1 MCKAHTGIR
10 RSLKLDSS
18 LKRALD
24 KRSTLLRDEPVE
36 QVPRDPP
43 FKPSLCH
50 VLGVCVCS
58 GNQKAL
64 WCHENLARLFRH
76 VLWKK
81 RKSEERSL
89 TRQLVE
95 DGMLCLEI
103 RPPNMQL
110 NCEDVDSDDALS
122 TLHHGDAWDDCFQD
136 EKKSIERIES
146 RKPLFFFIGQINL
159 RNMHFTVLQLQ
170 QTTPLQA
177 EFRDEDETD
186 ETLNQVCYLQP
197 SAATQNTDDM
207 QKCIFTD
214 MEIFTK
220 LLDLEKPWSLRFHG
234 FSGISR
240 QWIGPEIPVTL
251 VPDMEEM
258 VFWKGFSEEQYRRR
272 LAYAAYASK
281 TCKQHGKATKRPAQ
295 GGVRIGA
302 KRQRSTQRA
311 ITRDTDEQSDHDQV
325 EGESNEAFDAFNV
338 ASHVYDEPDSDA
350 NDEGETNTPD
360 DQLEQ
365 EQPAEPNIDEV
376 LSEATVQDDIQDEL
390 FSNVESDADMETT
403 GQDVDPPANPADAEV
418 AQAEVAQADPP
429 ANPAADAEDPH
440 PREPATR
447 AVGVRGGQES
457 RDVFELPDGSGTLR
471 YYHASGSMQAFC
483 CLGRSLHSS
492 DCRKSATCCPVKRG
506 SGRPIGLLVAWLQA
520 AIDFD
525 DKTEHVHSCR
535 PTYEARKAAR
545 EWFMTLPGAS
555 DFCSFEKPKAP
566 GDPDEPHKT

>member
-1 MCKAHTGIR
+1 MCKAHAGIR
-10 RSLKLDSS
+10 RSLKLDYS
-18 LKRALD
+18 LRHSLD
-24 KRSTLLRDEPVE
+24 KRSTLLRDQPVE

-58 GNQKAL
+58 ENQKAL
-64 WCHENLARLFRH
+64 WCHENLARVFRH

-103 RPPNMQL
+103 RPPNMQVES
-110 NCEDVDSDDALS
+110 EDLDSALS
-122 TLHHGDAWDDCFQD
+122 TLHHGDGWDDCFQD
-136 EKKSIERIES
+136 EKKIIECIES

-177 EFRDEDETD
+177 EFPDDD

-197 SAATQNTDDM
+197 LAATQNTDDM
-207 QKCIFTD
+207 QKHIFTD
-214 MEIFTK
+214 MEIFTR

-234 FSGISR
+234 FSGVSK

-258 VFWKGFSEEQYRRR
+258 VFWKGFSEEQVRRR
-272 LAYAAYASK
+272 LAYAAR
-281 TCKQHGKATKRPAQ
+281 TRTQHGKGTKRPAQ
-295 GGVRIGA
+295 GGVRVGS
-302 KRQRSTQRA
+302 KRQRSTQKA
-311 ITRDTDEQSDHDQV
+311 ITRDTDEHSDPDQV
-325 EGESNEAFDAFNV
+325 VGESESIEGFDAFNV
-338 ASHVYDEPDSDA
+338 ASHVYASDSDN

-365 EQPAEPNIDEV
+365 DQPAEPNIDEV

-403 GQDVDPPANPADAEV
+403 GQDVVIAGV
-418 AQAEVAQADPP
+418 AQPDPP
-429 ANPAADAEDPH
+429 ANPAADADAEDPQ
-440 PREPATR
+440 PRQPASR
-447 AVGVRGGQES
+447 AVGVRGGHES

-492 DCRKSATCCPVKRG
+492 DCRKSATCCPVRRG
-506 SGRPIGLLVAWLQA
+506 SGRPIGLLVAWLQGGTG
-520 AIDFD
+520 FD
-525 DKTEHVHSCR
+525 NKTEHVHSCR
-535 PTYEARKAAR
+535 PSYEERKAAR
-545 EWFMTLPGAS
+545 EWFMSLPHAS
-555 DFCSFEKPKAP
+555 EFCEFEKPKAP
-566 GDPDEPHKT
+566 GDTDEPQRT